1 MRHVAAIP
9 AIGLLAGSAAGL
21 LFPQSSIVA
30 GVALAI
36 GAIAAAWAFRANR
49 SAVLAAAVAVG
60 FAGGGALLSVDAWR
74 EAWRPP
80 LRIAF
85 EEIAEDQ
92 DGTAFAIVTGVLRSD
107 AVQRP
112 SGVSLSLDVDV
123 GT

>member
-1 MRHVAAIP
+1 M
-9 AIGLLAGSAAGL
+9 
-21 LFPQSSIVA
+21 
-30 GVALAI
+30 ALAI

-49 SAVLAAAVAVG
+49 SAVLTAAVAAG

-107 AVQRP
+107 AVQRQ
-112 SGVSLSLDVDV
+112 SGVSLSLDVMSVRRPDLSGPADGADLRGPPYTTV
-123 GT
+123 GRTS